1 MSEITETLPS
11 AMPQGAVITE
21 TSQPAKSSNIDLL
34 MDINLRVVVELART
48 QMQLRQ
54 VMDLQDGS
62 VVELDRLAG
71 DPVDVYINDRLF
83 AKAEV
88 IVVDD
93 NFGIRITE
101 LISPAR

>member
-1 MSEITETLPS
+1 M
-11 AMPQGAVITE
+11 TE
-21 TSQPAKSSNIDLL
+21 TSDMYTSTMPQEADLSESGQPAKNSNIDLL

-101 LISPAR
+101 LISVNR

>member
-1 MSEITETLPS
+1 MTETTDTLTS
-11 AMPQGAVITE
+11 TMPQEAALSDSG
-21 TSQPAKSSNIDLL
+21 QPTKTSNIDLL

-101 LISPAR
+101 LIYVNR

>member
-11 AMPQGAVITE
+11 NMPQGTVVTE
-21 TSQPAKSSNIDLL
+21 TNQPTKSSNIDLL

>member
-11 AMPQGAVITE
+11 NMPQGTVVTE
-21 TSQPAKSSNIDLL
+21 ANQPAKSSNIDLL